1 MNIRKWK
8 RPALLAGGLLLGLAL
23 LWIFWPDRQ
32 EAKARELQAQLFS
45 PEARTL
51 PPEQRQ
57 AKWQEFRQTME
68 RLPAAA
74 RQRVEAEMGKRQQQE
89 IARYFTLS
97 PQDRVR
103 YLDDQIRRMEQRRR
117 PAPAP
122 GTSPRAAGQPS
133 GRPASG
139 ATAALGGPGG
149 AAGAR
154 PQGGSPG
161 GRGPGGGTVAER
173 DQRRQRFLDAGSP
186 AARAQFSQYMKE
198 LNARRTQLG
207 LPAGGR
213 GFGPPR

>member
-1 MNIRKWK
+1 MTIRKWK
-8 RPALLAGGLLLGLAL
+8 RPALLAGSLLLGLAL
-23 LWIFWPDRQ
+23 LWILWPDGR

-57 AKWQEFRQTME
+57 AKWQEFRQTMD

-103 YLDDQIRRMEQRRR
+103 YLGDQIRRMEQRRR
-117 PAPAP
+117 SGQAKGAA
-122 GTSPRAAGQPS
+122 PRAAGQPS
-133 GRPASG
+133 GRPANG
-139 ATAALGGPGG
+139 ATAAVGGPGG
-149 AAGAR
+149 APGVR
-154 PQGGSPG
+154 PQGGPPG
-161 GRGPGGGTVAER
+161 SRGPGGTVAER

-186 AARAQFSQYMKE
+186 AARAQFSQYMKD
-198 LNARRTQLG
+198 LNTRRTQLG